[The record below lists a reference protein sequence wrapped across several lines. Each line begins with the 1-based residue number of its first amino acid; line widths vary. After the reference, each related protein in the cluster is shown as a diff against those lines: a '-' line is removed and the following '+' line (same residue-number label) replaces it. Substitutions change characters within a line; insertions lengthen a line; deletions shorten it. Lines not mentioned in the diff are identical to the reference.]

1 MNYAHTDPRLD
12 ELTLVLADDHAIVR
26 LGFRLLLEGV
36 GARVLAEADSGE
48 AAQRLVA
55 ELKPDVLVMD
65 LSMPGCGG
73 LSALERILARQPDAR
88 VLIASAHTDP
98 LTAERTLKAGAAGYL
113 CKRSSPDELLRAV
126 ALVAAGQ
133 RYLDPDIAAQLHR
146 ADRPEHPAEALTD
159 KEFHVFLQL
168 AQGRSVA
175 EVADTFHLSPN
186 TVGTH
191 LYRIKQKLGI
201 QNMAELAMAAVR
213 AGVIEV

>member
-1 MNYAHTDPRLD
+1 MNLD
-12 ELTLVLADDHAIVR
+12 NVTLVLADDHAIVR
-26 LGFRLLLEGV
+26 LGFRLLLECV

-48 AAQRLVA
+48 AAQRLFA
-55 ELKPDVLVMD
+55 EHAPDLLMMD

-73 LSALERILARQPDAR
+73 LAALERIVARDPAAR
-88 VLIASAHTDP
+88 VLIASAHADP
-98 LTAERTLKAGAAGYL
+98 LTAERALKAGAMGYL
-113 CKRSSPDELLRAV
+113 CKRSAPDELLRAV
-126 ALVAAGQ
+126 GLVAAGKH
-133 RYLDPDIAAQLHR
+133 YLDPEIAAALRR

-175 EVADTFHLSPN
+175 EVADNFHLSPN

-213 AGVIEV
+213 AGLIEV

>member
-1 MNYAHTDPRLD
+1 MNLD
-12 ELTLVLADDHAIVR
+12 NLTLVLADDHAIVR

-48 AAQRLVA
+48 AAQRLFA
-55 ELKPDVLVMD
+55 ELAPDLLMMD

-73 LSALERILARQPDAR
+73 LAALERIVARDPAAR
-88 VLIASAHTDP
+88 VLIVSAHTDP
-98 LTAERTLKAGAAGYL
+98 LTAERALKAGAMGYL
-113 CKRSSPDELLRAV
+113 CKRSAPDELLRAV
-126 ALVAAGQ
+126 GLVATGKL
-133 RYLDPDIAAQLHR
+133 YLDPEIAAELHR

-168 AQGRSVA
+168 AQGHSVA

-213 AGVIEV
+213 AGLIEV

>member
-1 MNYAHTDPRLD
+1 MKLD
-12 ELTLVLADDHAIVR
+12 HLTLVLADDHAIVR
-26 LGFRLLLEGV
+26 MGLRMLLEGV

-48 AAQRLVA
+48 AAQRLFA
-55 ELKPDVLVMD
+55 EHTPDVLVMD

-73 LSALERILARQPDAR
+73 LSALERILAREPAAR
-88 VLIASAHTDP
+88 VLIASAHADA
-98 LTAERTLKAGAAGYL
+98 LTAERALKAGAAGYL
-113 CKRSSPDELLRAV
+113 CKRSAPDELLRAV
-126 ALVAAGQ
+126 GLVAAGQ
-133 RYLDPDIAAQLHR
+133 TYIDPEIAAVLRR

-168 AQGRSVA
+168 AQGHSVA

-213 AGVIEV
+213 AGLIEV

>member
-1 MNYAHTDPRLD
+1 MKLD
-12 ELTLVLADDHAIVR
+12 HLTLVLADDHAIVR
-26 LGFRLLLEGV
+26 MGFRLLLEGV

-48 AAQRLVA
+48 AAQRLFS
-55 ELKPDVLVMD
+55 EHTPDVLVMD

-73 LSALERILARQPDAR
+73 LSALERILAREPGAR
-88 VLIASAHTDP
+88 VLIASAHADA
-98 LTAERTLKAGAAGYL
+98 LTAERALKAGAAGYL
-113 CKRSSPDELLRAV
+113 CKRSAPDELLRAV
-126 ALVAAGQ
+126 GLVAAGQ
-133 RYLDPDIAAQLHR
+133 TYIDPEIAAVLRR

-168 AQGRSVA
+168 AQGHSVA

-213 AGVIEV
+213 AGLIEV

>member
-1 MNYAHTDPRLD
+1 MNLD
-12 ELTLVLADDHAIVR
+12 NLTLVLADDHAIVR
-26 LGFRLLLEGV
+26 LGFRLLLECV

-48 AAQRLVA
+48 AAQRLFA
-55 ELKPDVLVMD
+55 EHAPDLLMMD

-73 LSALERILARQPDAR
+73 LAALERIVARDLAAR
-88 VLIASAHTDP
+88 VLIASAHADP
-98 LTAERTLKAGAAGYL
+98 LTAERALKAGAMGYL
-113 CKRSSPDELLRAV
+113 CKRSAPDELLRAV
-126 ALVAAGQ
+126 GLVATGKL
-133 RYLDPDIAAQLHR
+133 YLDPEIAAELHR

-175 EVADTFHLSPN
+175 EVADNFHLSPN

-213 AGVIEV
+213 AGLIEV

>member
-1 MNYAHTDPRLD
+1 MNLD
-12 ELTLVLADDHAIVR
+12 NLTLVLADDHAIVR

-48 AAQRLVA
+48 AAQRLFA
-55 ELKPDVLVMD
+55 ELAPDLLMMD

-73 LSALERILARQPDAR
+73 LAALERIVARDPAAR
-88 VLIASAHTDP
+88 VLIVSAHTDP
-98 LTAERTLKAGAAGYL
+98 LTAERALKAGAMGYL
-113 CKRSSPDELLRAV
+113 CKRSAPDELLRAV
-126 ALVAAGQ
+126 GLVATGKL
-133 RYLDPDIAAQLHR
+133 YLDPEIAAELHR

-175 EVADTFHLSPN
+175 EVADNFHLSPN

-213 AGVIEV
+213 AGLIEV

>member
-1 MNYAHTDPRLD
+1 MKLD
-12 ELTLVLADDHAIVR
+12 HLTLVLADDHAIVR
-26 LGFRLLLEGV
+26 MGFRLLLEGV

-48 AAQRLVA
+48 AAQRLFA
-55 ELKPDVLVMD
+55 EHAPDVLVMD

-73 LSALERILARQPDAR
+73 LSALERILAREPAAR
-88 VLIASAHTDP
+88 VLIASAHADA
-98 LTAERTLKAGAAGYL
+98 LTAERALKAGAAGYL
-113 CKRSSPDELLRAV
+113 CKRSAPDELLRAV
-126 ALVAAGQ
+126 GLVAAGQ
-133 RYLDPDIAAQLHR
+133 TYIDPEIAAVLRR

-168 AQGRSVA
+168 AQGHSVA

-191 LYRIKQKLGI
+191 LDRIKQKLGI

-213 AGVIEV
+213 AGLIEV

>member
-1 MNYAHTDPRLD
+1 MNLD
-12 ELTLVLADDHAIVR
+12 NLTLVLADDHAIVR
-26 LGFRLLLEGV
+26 MGFRLLLEGV

-48 AAQRLVA
+48 DAQRLFA
-55 ELKPDVLVMD
+55 EHSPDVLVMD

-73 LSALERILARQPDAR
+73 LSALERILAREPEAR
-88 VLIASAHTDP
+88 VLIASAHADA
-98 LTAERTLKAGAAGYL
+98 LIAERALRAGAAGYL
-113 CKRSSPDELLRAV
+113 CKRSAPDELLRAV
-126 ALVAAGQ
+126 GLVSIGQ
-133 RYLDPDIAAQLHR
+133 RYIDPEIAAVLRR

-168 AQGRSVA
+168 AQGHSVA

-213 AGVIEV
+213 AGLIEV

>member
-1 MNYAHTDPRLD
+1 MSAPAPMSALS
-12 ELTLVLADDHAIVR
+12 LVLADDHAIVR
-26 LGFRLLLEGV
+26 MGFRLLLEGV
-36 GARVLAEADSGE
+36 GALVLAEADSGE
-48 AAQRLVA
+48 TAQQLMQ
-55 ELKPDVLVMD
+55 ELDPDVLVMD

-73 LSALERILARQPDAR
+73 LAALERILARKPGQK
-88 VLIASAHTDP
+88 VLIASAHADAI
-98 LTAERTLKAGAAGYL
+98 TAERALKVGAAGYL
-113 CKRSSPDELLRAV
+113 CKRSPPDELLKAV
-126 ALVAAGQ
+126 GLVAAGQ
-133 RYLDPDIAAQLHR
+133 RYIDPEIAAALRR

-159 KEFHVFLQL
+159 KEFSVFLQL

-175 EVADTFHLSPN
+175 EVAETFHLSPN

>member
-1 MNYAHTDPRLD
+1 MKLD
-12 ELTLVLADDHAIVR
+12 HLTLVLADDHAIVR
-26 LGFRLLLEGV
+26 MGFRLLLEGV

-48 AAQRLVA
+48 AAQRLFA
-55 ELKPDVLVMD
+55 EHTPDVLVMD

-73 LSALERILARQPDAR
+73 LSALERILAREPAAR
-88 VLIASAHTDP
+88 VLIASAHADA
-98 LTAERTLKAGAAGYL
+98 LTAERALKAGAAGYL
-113 CKRSSPDELLRAV
+113 CKRSAPDELLRAV
-126 ALVAAGQ
+126 GLVAAGQ
-133 RYLDPDIAAQLHR
+133 TYIDPEIAAVLRR

-168 AQGRSVA
+168 AQGHSA
-175 EVADTFHLSPN
+175 AAVADTFLLSPN

-213 AGVIEV
+213 AGLIEV

>member
-1 MNYAHTDPRLD
+1 MKLD
-12 ELTLVLADDHAIVR
+12 HLTFVLADDHAIVR
-26 LGFRLLLEGV
+26 MGFRLLLEGV

-48 AAQRLVA
+48 AAQRLFS
-55 ELKPDVLVMD
+55 EHTPDVLVMD

-73 LSALERILARQPDAR
+73 LSALERILAREPGAR
-88 VLIASAHTDP
+88 VLIASAHADA
-98 LTAERTLKAGAAGYL
+98 LTAERALKAGAAGYL
-113 CKRSSPDELLRAV
+113 CKRSAPDELLRAV
-126 ALVAAGQ
+126 GLVAAGQ
-133 RYLDPDIAAQLHR
+133 TYIDPEIAAVLRR

-168 AQGRSVA
+168 AQGHSVA

-213 AGVIEV
+213 AGLIEV

>member
-1 MNYAHTDPRLD
+1 MNLD
-12 ELTLVLADDHAIVR
+12 NLTLVLADDHAIVR
-26 LGFRLLLEGV
+26 MGFRLLLEGV

-48 AAQRLVA
+48 AAQRLFA
-55 ELKPDVLVMD
+55 EHTPDVLVMD

-73 LSALERILARQPDAR
+73 LSALERILAREPEAR
-88 VLIASAHTDP
+88 VLIASAHADA
-98 LTAERTLKAGAAGYL
+98 LIAERALRAGAAGYL
-113 CKRSSPDELLRAV
+113 CKRSAPDELLRAV
-126 ALVAAGQ
+126 GLVSIGQ
-133 RYLDPDIAAQLHR
+133 RYIDPEIAAVLRR

-168 AQGRSVA
+168 AQGHSVA

-213 AGVIEV
+213 AGLIEV

>member
-1 MNYAHTDPRLD
+1 MKLD
-12 ELTLVLADDHAIVR
+12 HLTLVLADDHAIVR
-26 LGFRLLLEGV
+26 MGFRLLLEGV

-48 AAQRLVA
+48 AAQRLFS
-55 ELKPDVLVMD
+55 EHIPDVLVMD

-73 LSALERILARQPDAR
+73 LSALERILAREPGAR
-88 VLIASAHTDP
+88 VLIASAHADA
-98 LTAERTLKAGAAGYL
+98 LTAERALKAGAAGYL
-113 CKRSSPDELLRAV
+113 CKRSAPDELLRAV
-126 ALVAAGQ
+126 GLVAAGQ
-133 RYLDPDIAAQLHR
+133 TYIDPEIAAVLRR

-168 AQGRSVA
+168 AQGHSVA

-213 AGVIEV
+213 AGLIEV

>member
-1 MNYAHTDPRLD
+1 MKLD
-12 ELTLVLADDHAIVR
+12 TLTVILADDHAIVR
-26 LGFRLLLEGV
+26 MGFRLLLEGV

-48 AAQRLVA
+48 AAQRLFA
-55 ELKPDVLVMD
+55 EHAPDVLVMD

-73 LSALERILARQPDAR
+73 LSALERILARAPGAR
-88 VLIASAHTDP
+88 VLIASAHADA
-98 LTAERTLKAGAAGYL
+98 LTAERALKAGAAGYL
-113 CKRSSPDELLRAV
+113 CKRSAPDELLRAV
-126 ALVAAGQ
+126 GLVAAGQ
-133 RYLDPDIAAQLHR
+133 AYIDPEIAAVLRR

-213 AGVIEV
+213 AGLIEV

>member
-1 MNYAHTDPRLD
+1 MKLD
-12 ELTLVLADDHAIVR
+12 HLTLVLADDHAIVR
-26 LGFRLLLEGV
+26 MGFRLLLEGV

-48 AAQRLVA
+48 AAQRLFA
-55 ELKPDVLVMD
+55 EHAPDVLVMD

-73 LSALERILARQPDAR
+73 LSALERILAREPAAR
-88 VLIASAHTDP
+88 VLIASAHADA
-98 LTAERTLKAGAAGYL
+98 LTAERALTAGAAGYL
-113 CKRSSPDELLRAV
+113 CKRSAPDELLRAV
-126 ALVAAGQ
+126 GLVAAGQ
-133 RYLDPDIAAQLHR
+133 TYIDPEIAAVLRR

-168 AQGRSVA
+168 AQGHSVA

-213 AGVIEV
+213 AGLIEV

>member
-1 MNYAHTDPRLD
+1 MKLD
-12 ELTLVLADDHAIVR
+12 HLTLVLADDHAIVR
-26 LGFRLLLEGV
+26 MGFRLLLEGV

-48 AAQRLVA
+48 TAQRLFA
-55 ELKPDVLVMD
+55 EHTPDVLVMD

-73 LSALERILARQPDAR
+73 LSALERILAREPAAR
-88 VLIASAHTDP
+88 VLIASAHADA
-98 LTAERTLKAGAAGYL
+98 LTAERALKAGAAGYL
-113 CKRSSPDELLRAV
+113 CKRSAPDELLRAV
-126 ALVAAGQ
+126 GLVAAGQ
-133 RYLDPDIAAQLHR
+133 TYIDPEIAAVLRR

-168 AQGRSVA
+168 AQGHSVA

-191 LYRIKQKLGI
+191 LYRIKQKLGV

-213 AGVIEV
+213 AGLIEV